1 MSIKLLIVMGDILV
15 YKTYVIKKKKK
26 KSAGNLLF
34 F

>member
-26 KSAGNLLF
+26 SAGNLLF